1 MANITNKF
9 ILGGKTLTM
18 RSVEETKGTVYL
30 LTEAISLSAISWEKP
45 YYRWMILENYED
57 DL

>member
-1 MANITNKF
+1 
-9 ILGGKTLTM
+9 M
-18 RSVEETKGTVYL
+18 RSVEETKGTAYL
-30 LTEAISLSAISWEKP
+30 LTEPISLSAISWEKP